1 MGRDARDFKKDEMG
15 GHARLYEVILN
26 SPAWL
31 ALPFST
37 RALYVQLRVKLK
49 NTNNGNIEA
58 TLATL
63 KHSGFRSSATIFRA
77 LRELE
82 TVGLMA
88 KTRQGGIAAG
98 GRLCNLYR
106 FTDKECWE
114 HPKQG
119 VPACNA
125 TKDWLAWKGVREVQ
139 AAINAAHLAAK
150 RPKAQNESKLQ
161 KTKRVSSRSEPGV
174 RAVDSESEQGAVVP
188 IRDLKR
194 RRTA

>member
-1 MGRDARDFKKDEMG
+1 MAKAARHFEKDDMGA
-15 GHARLYEVILN
+15 HARLYESIVN

-49 NTNNGNIEA
+49 QTNNGNIDA
-58 TLATL
+58 TAATL
-63 KHSGFRSSATIFRA
+63 KHSGFRSTATIFRA

-98 GRLCNLYR
+98 GKVCNLFR

-114 HPKQG
+114 WPKQG
-119 VPACNA
+119 LPACKA
-125 TKDWLAWKGVREVQ
+125 TKDWLAWTSVREAK

-150 RPKAQNESKLQ
+150 RPAKENASKLQ
-161 KTKRVSSRSEPGV
+161 KPKRIASKSEAAGQIV
-174 RAVDSESEQGAVVP
+174 ASKSEQGDGGKLQ
-188 IRDLKR
+188 RLKQR
-194 RRTA
+194 EAA